1 MTGWCPNCGRR
12 VDEGERFC
20 RQCGMPQHLSGE
32 EATEWV
38 LSHSG
43 ARTSETGRPTAQSA
57 APTTPA
63 YVPPAYLTPTA
74 PPQAPPAERSYISLG
89 EWLSRGWQ
97 VYKENW
103 FTMSLATLIGAFLGL
118 VTIGILAGPLLMG
131 LYRMAFKTMRGER
144 PEINDLFNWEGRFLQ
159 PFLAFLIFALIH
171 FGISGMDR
179 TGTFA
184 AIFNFVASPFLTV
197 MLALT
202 MPLLLEQKMDVGNA
216 INRVWKL
223 IFKRDT
229 FMWWIVGLVFSAISL
244 GGAIVCGIG
253 IFITVPWIISSGAIA
268 YSDVFGIDDPNRTN
282 A

>member
-1 MTGWCPNCGRR
+1 
-12 VDEGERFC
+12 
-20 RQCGMPQHLSGE
+20 
-32 EATEWV
+32 
-38 LSHSG
+38 
-43 ARTSETGRPTAQSA
+43 
-57 APTTPA
+57 
-63 YVPPAYLTPTA
+63 
-74 PPQAPPAERSYISLG
+74 
-89 EWLSRGWQ
+89 
-97 VYKENW
+97 
-103 FTMSLATLIGAFLGL
+103 MSLATLIGAFLGL